1 MIINTNQ
8 PHPTK
13 THNGLTRQERE
24 ERAAAAARHRQL
36 DALRARVRASMAGMD
51 ETPADPAAYRQAGLQ
66 ADATWEDVERRAPTG
81 NRTLVKGR
89 ILSGRGGNKHTYG
102 PQKAQ
107 KDLPDLPHTTI
118 DDRSVAGV
126 LRTIAAIKNKG
137 DRLTV
142 VYHDGESETL
152 AQARPFLVEII
163 STELKRK
170 VTAGEV
176 NAAAYYIA
184 TTGSQLVVTGH

>member
-36 DALRARVRASMAGMD
+36 DALRARV
-51 ETPADPAAYRQAGLQ
+51 Q

-81 NRTLVKGR
+81 NRKIVKGR

-102 PQKAQ
+102 PQKEQ

-142 VYHDGESETL
+142 FYHDGESETL

-184 TTGSQLVVTGH
+184 TTGSQLVVTGR